1 MLMIVD
7 EKWGHC
13 IHEMRVVV
21 EVVHG
26 DEYDNGRSHLSNVVS
41 LIFILYVVL

>member
-1 MLMIVD
+1 M
-7 EKWGHC
+7 
-13 IHEMRVVV
+13 V